1 MLLEQLAEKA
11 GQTPEYD
18 WDAYYRWLFGE
29 LSGREIDGYAS
40 WLCAQC
46 CTVNIVHL
54 PARHG
59 TCRGCGLSHL
69 AENPV
74 RREA

>member
-1 MLLEQLAEKA
+1 MLLEQLVEKA
-11 GQTPEYD
+11 GRPSEYD
-18 WDAYYRWLFGE
+18 WNAYYRWLFGE
-29 LSGREIDGYAS
+29 LSGRKAGGYAS